1 MRIQIVL
8 VLIVATFLATAC
20 KEKKSNTAIS
30 ASEEVLQGT
39 TLADPVIYDMVIKN
53 ANPEDDWTEEYLK
66 NLDRDKLIAIIF
78 DAVYDE
84 RLVAYDFF
92 TDEPLKIVDLR
103 KLEKEADFSRDKI
116 GKLQFEEEWAFDENN
131 MHFQKKVKS
140 MLLAYE
146 VFNSAGELRGYKPAF
161 YVKLN

>member
-53 ANPEDDWTEEYLK
+53 ANPEDDWTEDYLR

-92 TDEPLKIVDLR
+92 TDEPLKIIDLR

>member
-30 ASEEVLQGT
+30 ASEDVLQGT

-53 ANPEDDWTEEYLK
+53 ANPEDDWTEDYLR

>member
-30 ASEEVLQGT
+30 ASEDVLQGT

-92 TDEPLKIVDLR
+92 TDEPLKIIDLR

>member
-30 ASEEVLQGT
+30 ASEDVLQGT

-53 ANPEDDWTEEYLK
+53 ANPEDDWTEDYLR

-92 TDEPLKIVDLR
+92 TDEPLKIIDLR